1 MAFPAKME
9 AIQATRKDVRSLP
22 SLLVHCAV
30 ECRPS
35 DAPLVARTEA
45 AAAAHT
51 DRDGQLQFA
60 RRQEEEAGDRRRGR
74 SVGAEGGLDS
84 VRVEVQA

>member
-1 MAFPAKME
+1 MVEAGASPESGERKRRLIGFHGVSDDVE

-45 AAAAHT
+45 AATRTVTAS
-51 DRDGQLQFA
+51 G
-60 RRQEEEAGDRRRGR
+60 RRGEERREEADDGD
-74 SVGAEGGLDS
+74 GG
-84 VRVEVQA
+84 